1 MKNKLMTTALVTS
14 MLSIG
19 VTSAVAQTT
28 ITGNIDMS
36 YFGTSAKGGT
46 AGTTKSVSNQ
56 RGFGKEAQVNFANKG
71 KMTNGMDYAAGFSIE
86 LDGPDT
92 GGTGTFA
99 ENTYVDL
106 ISGNTTITLG
116 ADHIQ
121 NPDRNVTNLVGF
133 GYIGLDGINNVI
145 SSFPKS
151 INSPYSAFGAGL
163 VQTIPGLGKVSAL
176 YVPDRSGATVQNDIF
191 NGNASA
197 NDGGESQVEFGFKGD
212 LGVKGL
218 DLGIFYN
225 KGDKQENGTASVKD
239 RKGSKIDGSYNFGQ
253 FTIAADYSKMEG
265 VATGTGSTSSMT
277 AGADELKAKSVGIAY
292 AVNKEVSIGYA
303 YGETETSLAGRPDE
317 ENHLVAIGYNLGPVV
332 AQLQYKSVDNHSN
345 VSGLDGEQIA
355 VKIGTK
361 F

>member
-28 ITGNIDMS
+28 ITGKIDMS
-36 YFGTSAKGGT
+36 YFGTSGKGGT
-46 AGTTKSVSNQ
+46 VGTTKSQSSQ

-121 NPDRNVTNLVGF
+121 SPDRNVTNLVGF
-133 GYIGLDGINNVI
+133 GYLGIDGINNVI
-145 SSFPKS
+145 SSYPKA

-163 VQTIPGLGKVSAL
+163 VQTIPGLGKFQL
-176 YVPDRSGATVQNDIF
+176 YMYLIEQAQP
-191 NGNASA
+191 
-197 NDGGESQVEFGFKGD
+197 FKMMF
-212 LGVKGL
+212 L
-218 DLGIFYN
+218 
-225 KGDKQENGTASVKD
+225 
-239 RKGSKIDGSYNFGQ
+239 
-253 FTIAADYSKMEG
+253 
-265 VATGTGSTSSMT
+265 
-277 AGADELKAKSVGIAY
+277 
-292 AVNKEVSIGYA
+292 
-303 YGETETSLAGRPDE
+303 TETSLLMTV
-317 ENHLVAIGYNLGPVV
+317 ENHKWNLVSKVI
-332 AQLQYKSVDNHSN
+332 
-345 VSGLDGEQIA
+345 
-355 VKIGTK
+355 
-361 F
+361 

>member
-36 YFGTSAKGGT
+36 YFGTSASGGT
-46 AGTTKSVSNQ
+46 AGTTKSQSSQ

-92 GGTGTFA
+92 GGTATFA

-133 GYIGLDGINNVI
+133 GYLGLDGLNNVI
-145 SSFPKS
+145 SSYPKA

-176 YVPDRSGATVQNDIF
+176 YVPDRAGATVQNDVF
-191 NGNASA
+191 NGNQST
-197 NDGGESQVEFGFKGD
+197 NDGGESQMEFGFKGD

-218 DLGIFYN
+218 DVGIFYN
-225 KGDKQENGTASVKD
+225 KGDKQEVGLTGFSD

-265 VATGTGSTSSMT
+265 VATGTGSTGAMT
-277 AGADELKAKSVGIAY
+277 AGTDELKGKSAGIAF
-292 AVNKEVSIGYA
+292 AVNKDVSIGYA
-303 YGETETSLAGRPDE
+303 YAETETSLAGRPDE
-317 ENHLVAIGYNLGPVV
+317 QVHLVAIGYNLGPVV
-332 AQLQYKSVDNHSN
+332 AQLQYKTVDNHSN
-345 VSGLDGEQIA
+345 VQGLDGEQIG

>member
-46 AGTTKSVSNQ
+46 PGTTKSTSSQ

-145 SSFPKS
+145 SSYPKS

-191 NGNASA
+191 NGNQSA
-197 NDGGESQVEFGFKGD
+197 NDGGESQMEFGFKGD

-225 KGDKQENGTASVKD
+225 KGDKQEVGVSTIKD

-265 VATGTGSTSSMT
+265 VLTGSGSTSGMS
-277 AGADELKAKSVGIAY
+277 AGRDELKAKSVGIAY

-303 YGETETSLAGRPDE
+303 YGETETSSAGLPDE

-332 AQLQYKSVDNHSN
+332 AQLQYKSVDNHAN
-345 VSGLDGEQIA
+345 TRGLDGEQIA